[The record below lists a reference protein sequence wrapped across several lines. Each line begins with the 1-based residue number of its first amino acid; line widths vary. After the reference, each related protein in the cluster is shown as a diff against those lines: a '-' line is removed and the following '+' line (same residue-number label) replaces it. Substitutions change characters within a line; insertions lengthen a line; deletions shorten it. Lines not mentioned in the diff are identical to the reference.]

1 MGFYSRHNII
11 VVQHYSAFHR
21 MLRPYFIQ
29 NRIAAD
35 RRYMIKITVPFTYH
49 GFPYKE
55 LGRIVQRKAVRV
67 RLVLGAPVY

>member
-1 MGFYSRHNII
+1 MSFNARHNII
-11 VVQHYSAFHR
+11 VVRHYSAFHR

-55 LGRIVQRKAVRV
+55 LGCIVQRKAVRV

>member
-1 MGFYSRHNII
+1 MGLNSHHNVI
-11 VVQHYSAFHR
+11 VVRHYSAFHR

-35 RRYMIKITVPFTYH
+35 RRYMIKITVPFTCH

-55 LGRIVQRKAVRV
+55 LGCIVQRKAVRV
-67 RLVLGAPVY
+67 RLVLGSPVY